1 MWLQPS
7 PRLFTA
13 QRHNAFSN
21 GENVGAATC
30 GPRGSP
36 FHLPTRLADGLGPG
50 SDLGHGYPRPCAPSP
65 DRSGELGSPALALR
79 KEGQLRLLLLQTTLY
94 SHEVSPLSTCPGLQ
108 LQKQFVMRQI
118 QKSFPRPL
126 ATTSGSTRLSA
137 FSSFPNFTISFI

>member
-13 QRHNAFSN
+13 QRHNAFSI

-36 FHLPTRLADGLGPG
+36 FQLPTRLADGLGPG
-50 SDLGHGYPRPCAPSP
+50 SDLGHGYPWTYAPSP

-79 KEGQLRLLLLQTTLY
+79 KEGQLRLLLLQTILY
-94 SHEVSPLSTCPGLQ
+94 SHEVGRLSTCPP
-108 LQKQFVMRQI
+108 V
-118 QKSFPRPL
+118 
-126 ATTSGSTRLSA
+126 AT
-137 FSSFPNFTISFI
+137 PEPVYNEMNP